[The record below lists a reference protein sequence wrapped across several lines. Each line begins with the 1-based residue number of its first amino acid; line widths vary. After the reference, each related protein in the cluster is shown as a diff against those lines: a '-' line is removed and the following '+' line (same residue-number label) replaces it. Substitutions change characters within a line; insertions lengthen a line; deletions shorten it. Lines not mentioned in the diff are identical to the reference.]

1 MNLFLDLLFVR
12 DQILWILIV
21 SYLRYSENIFRN
33 LVLLYNFL
41 KFFLHVFNRVNLLW
55 KTISKIK
62 ANLEI
67 LILIISF
74 LNFFLL
80 ILVTLF

>member
-1 MNLFLDLLFVR
+1 MFLDLLFVR
-12 DQILWILIV
+12 DQILWILII
-21 SYLRYSENIFRN
+21 SYLRYSENFFLN

-41 KFFLHVFNRVNLLW
+41 KFFLHAFYRVNLLW

-80 ILVTLF
+80 IRVTLF

>member
-21 SYLRYSENIFRN
+21 SYLRYSENFFQN

-41 KFFLHVFNRVNLLW
+41 KFFLHVFYRVNLLW

-62 ANLEI
+62 ADLEI

>member
-1 MNLFLDLLFVR
+1 MNLFLDLLYVR

-21 SYLRYSENIFRN
+21 SYLRYCENIFLN

-41 KFFLHVFNRVNLLW
+41 KFFLHVFYRVNLLW

-80 ILVTLF
+80 ILITLF

>member
-21 SYLRYSENIFRN
+21 SYLRYSENFFLN

-41 KFFLHVFNRVNLLW
+41 KFFLHVFYRVNLLW

>member
-21 SYLRYSENIFRN
+21 SYLRYCENFFLN

-41 KFFLHVFNRVNLLW
+41 KFFLHVFYRVNLLW